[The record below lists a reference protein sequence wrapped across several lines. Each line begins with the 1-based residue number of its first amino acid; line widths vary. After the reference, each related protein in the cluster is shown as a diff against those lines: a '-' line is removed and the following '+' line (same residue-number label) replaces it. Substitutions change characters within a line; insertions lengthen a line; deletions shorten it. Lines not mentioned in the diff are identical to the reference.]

1 MTTKVFAISVGVLSV
16 ATSAVFAAGLTDLMR
31 SERMTVAQV
40 DRAKARFLCAEH
52 RQWVLLS
59 KADVTTL
66 ASGDIVRVEPRNGR
80 LAKVTVLRTAAD
92 ELSSPER

>member
-1 MTTKVFAISVGVLSV
+1 MMTRVFAISVGVLSV
-16 ATSAVFAAGLTDLMR
+16 ATSAVFAAGLTELMQ
-31 SERMTVAQV
+31 SERMTVARV

-52 RQWVLLS
+52 RQWVPLS
-59 KADVTTL
+59 KADAATL
-66 ASGDIVRVEPRNGR
+66 ASGDIVRIEQRDGR